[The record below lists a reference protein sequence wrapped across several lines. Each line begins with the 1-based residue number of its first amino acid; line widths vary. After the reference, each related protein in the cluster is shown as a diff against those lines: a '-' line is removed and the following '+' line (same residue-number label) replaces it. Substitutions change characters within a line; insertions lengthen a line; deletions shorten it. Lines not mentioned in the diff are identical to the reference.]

1 MSEQTNIETQAD
13 LMRMAQD
20 DSRLLLDQDPE
31 LESPRGRAARVLLW
45 LMQRDR
51 AIRMLSVG

>member
-1 MSEQTNIETQAD
+1 MIAVRIGPD
-13 LMRMAQD
+13 MRMAQD

>member
-1 MSEQTNIETQAD
+1 
-13 LMRMAQD
+13 MRVAQD

-31 LESPRGRAARVLLW
+31 LVSPRGQAMRTLLY
-45 LMQRDR
+45 LMERDK